1 MGQYNYSITAQ
12 LKKTD
17 ITPIFLSSLFPTFYT
32 AVQQYKNQEE
42 CQYQYLLILPFLPT
56 DKDFPLH
63 SGTLRWLPAVQK

>member
-32 AVQQYKNQEE
+32 AVQQYKKSRGVSISIASISVVN
-42 CQYQYLLILPFLPT
+42 T
-56 DKDFPLH
+56 N
-63 SGTLRWLPAVQK
+63 